1 MSKLKPSEV
10 EKDTEIVQA
19 NIRSRC
25 AHFKCTTEEKIAK
38 KIGITPS
45 TYHNRKIK
53 GDWSLPELS
62 RAAKALKVTLTWL
75 TIDHSKVEEVKS

>member
-1 MSKLKPSEV
+1 MSILKPTEV

-38 KIGITPS
+38 K
-45 TYHNRKIK
+45 
-53 GDWSLPELS
+53 
-62 RAAKALKVTLTWL
+62 
-75 TIDHSKVEEVKS
+75 